1 MKTEERIFNTAE
13 SIEDA
18 QRVQVALENTQY
30 DLWRNFKKAVATQ
43 IDVKPTIPF
52 DNNIDVLG
60 YDTENGKRLNL
71 YFNLD
76 MNELAIPK
84 FHIGA
89 GISNIGQDTLEEIFM
104 ITNIST
110 LVNRN
115 SFEELA
121 KKYADWI
128 IKKLDENRI
137 KR

>member
-1 MKTEERIFNTAE
+1 MKTEELIFNTAE

-18 QRVQVALENTQY
+18 QRVQVALENAQY

-43 IDVKPTIPF
+43 IDVKPRIPF

-76 MNELAIPK
+76 MNEFAIPK

-89 GISNIGQDTLEEIFM
+89 GIYSVGQDTLEEIFM

-128 IKKLDENRI
+128 KKQLEAN
-137 KR
+137 KN

>member
-1 MKTEERIFNTAE
+1 MLNP
-13 SIEDA
+13 
-18 QRVQVALENTQY
+18 VENTQY

-76 MNELAIPK
+76 MNEFAIPK

-89 GISNIGQDTLEEIFM
+89 GISIIGQDTLEEIFM

-128 IKKLDENRI
+128 KKQLEAN
-137 KR
+137 KN

>member
-1 MKTEERIFNTAE
+1 MKTEELIFNTAE

-18 QRVQVALENTQY
+18 QRAQVALENTQY

-43 IDVKPTIPF
+43 IDVKPAIPF

-60 YDTENGKRLNL
+60 DGKRLNL

-76 MNELAIPK
+76 MNEFAIPK

-89 GISNIGQDTLEEIFM
+89 GISIIGQDTLEEIFM

-121 KKYADWI
+121 EKYANWI
-128 IKKLDENRI
+128 IKKLNENKI
-137 KR
+137 

>member
-1 MKTEERIFNTAE
+1 MRTEELIFNTTE

-18 QRVQVALENTQY
+18 QSVQVALENAQY

-43 IDVKPTIPF
+43 IDVKPAIPF

-60 YDTENGKRLNL
+60 YDTENEKRLNL

-76 MNELAIPK
+76 MNEFEIPK

-128 IKKLDENRI
+128 IKRIDENKI
-137 KR
+137 

>member
-1 MKTEERIFNTAE
+1 
-13 SIEDA
+13 
-18 QRVQVALENTQY
+18 
-30 DLWRNFKKAVATQ
+30 
-43 IDVKPTIPF
+43 
-52 DNNIDVLG
+52 
-60 YDTENGKRLNL
+60 
-71 YFNLD
+71 
-76 MNELAIPK
+76 MNEFAIPK

-128 IKKLDENRI
+128 KKQLEAN
-137 KR
+137 KN

>member
-1 MKTEERIFNTAE
+1 MKTEELIFNTAE

-76 MNELAIPK
+76 MNEFAIPK
-84 FHIGA
+84 FHIEA

-128 IKKLDENRI
+128 KKQLEAN
-137 KR
+137 KN

>member
-1 MKTEERIFNTAE
+1 MKTEELIFNTAE

-76 MNELAIPK
+76 MNEFAIPK

-104 ITNIST
+104 ITNMQIG
-110 LVNRN
+110 LKNN
-115 SFEELA
+115 W
-121 KKYADWI
+121 KQ
-128 IKKLDENRI
+128 IKIKNTNQGGEIENNAT
-137 KR
+137 

>member
-1 MKTEERIFNTAE
+1 MKTEELIFNTAE

-76 MNELAIPK
+76 MNEFTIPK

-128 IKKLDENRI
+128 KKQLEAN
-137 KR
+137 KN